1 MSDRA
6 CAAPGLNAA
15 YPQIFVADMAAAC
28 AFFTDA
34 LGFVV
39 AFSYAE
45 PPFYAQVRRDC
56 ARLNLRHVDGPVF
69 AGDIRAR
76 EHLLAALIPVDHIG
90 AVYREYQTA
99 GVAFP
104 QPLKTQ
110 PWGAQDFVVQDP
122 DENLIGFSSRT
133 DLQD

>member
-1 MSDRA
+1 MSEQA
-6 CAAPGLNAA
+6 SAAPALSAA
-15 YPQIFVADMAAAC
+15 YPQIFVADMTVAC

-39 AFSYAE
+39 AFTYGE
-45 PPFYAQVRRDC
+45 PSFYAQVRRGR

-76 EHLLAALIPVDHIG
+76 EHLLAALIPVDHID
-90 AVYREYQTA
+90 ALYREYQTA
-99 GVAFP
+99 GVAFH

-110 PWGAQDFVVQDP
+110 PWGAQDFVVQGPEWKP
-122 DENLIGFSSRT
+122 DRLLKPN
-133 DLQD
+133 